1 MTPSKNCID
10 LIKKFEGFR
19 SEAYQD
25 SVGIWTVG
33 YGSTMWPDGK
43 KVVKGQKMTMA
54 EAEKV
59 MAWEL
64 ERKGSVILSG
74 LPATTTINQN
84 QYDALLSFAYNMGVG
99 ALLKSTL
106 FRKVKVNPNDE
117 TIRAEFNR
125 WINAGGKPLKGLITR
140 RKAEADL
147 YFKQ

>member
-43 KVVKGQKMTMA
+43 KVQPGQRMTIQEA
-54 EAEKV
+54 EAV
-59 MAWEL
+59 MTWEL
-64 ERKGSVILSG
+64 ERKGKVILSG
-74 LPATTTINQN
+74 LPTTIINQN
-84 QYDALLSFAYNMGVG
+84 QYDALLSFAYNLGVG

-106 FRKVKVNPNDE
+106 FKKLKVNPNDPS
-117 TIRAEFNR
+117 IRTEFMR
-125 WINAGGKPLKGLITR
+125 WVNAGGKPLKGLITR

>member
-19 SEAYQD
+19 SESYQD
-25 SVGIWTVG
+25 SVGVWTVG
-33 YGSTMWPDGK
+33 YGSTMWPDGN
-43 KVVKGQKMTMA
+43 KVQSGQKMTML

-64 ERKGSVILSG
+64 DRKGKVIISA
-74 LPATTTINQN
+74 LPTTIINQN
-84 QYDALLSFAYNMGVG
+84 QYDALLSFAYNLGVG

-106 FRKVKVNPNDE
+106 FKKLKLNPNDE
-117 TIRAEFNR
+117 SIRAEFMR
-125 WINAGGKPLKGLITR
+125 WVNAGGKTLKGLKKR

-147 YFKQ
+147 YFKK

>member
-43 KVVKGQKMTMA
+43 NVQPGQRMTIQEA
-54 EAEKV
+54 EAV
-59 MAWEL
+59 MTWEL
-64 ERKGSVILSG
+64 TRKGKEILSG
-74 LPATTTINQN
+74 LPTTIINQN
-84 QYDALLSFAYNMGVG
+84 QYDALVSFAYNLGVG

-106 FRKVKVNPNDE
+106 FKKLKVNPNDPS
-117 TIRAEFNR
+117 IRTEFMR
-125 WINAGGKPLKGLITR
+125 WVNAGGKRLTGLVR
-140 RKAEADL
+140 RREAEANL

>member
-1 MTPSKNCID
+1 MTLSKNCID

-25 SVGIWTVG
+25 SVGVWTVG
-33 YGSTMWPDGK
+33 YGSTMWPDGN
-43 KVVKGQKMTMA
+43 KVQPGQKMTMD

-64 ERKGSVILSG
+64 DRKGKVILSA
-74 LPATTTINQN
+74 LPTTIISQN
-84 QYDALLSFAYNMGVG
+84 QYDALLSFAYNLGVG

-106 FRKVKVNPNDE
+106 FRKLKLNPDDE
-117 TIRAEFNR
+117 TIRAEFMR
-125 WINAGGKPLKGLITR
+125 WVNAGGKPLKGLITR

-147 YFKQ
+147 YFKK

>member
-43 KVVKGQKMTMA
+43 NVQPGQRMTIQEA
-54 EAEKV
+54 EAV
-59 MAWEL
+59 MTWEL
-64 ERKGSVILSG
+64 TRKGKEILSG
-74 LPATTTINQN
+74 LPTTIINQN
-84 QYDALLSFAYNMGVG
+84 QYDALVSFAYNLGVG

-106 FRKVKVNPNDE
+106 FKKLKVNPNDPS
-117 TIRAEFNR
+117 IRAEFMR
-125 WINAGGKPLKGLITR
+125 WVNAGGKRLTGLVGR
-140 RKAEADL
+140 REAEANL

>member
-25 SVGIWTVG
+25 SVGVWTVG
-33 YGSTMWPDGK
+33 YGSTMWPDGN
-43 KVVKGQKMTMA
+43 KVQPGQKMTMD

-64 ERKGSVILSG
+64 DRKGKVILSA
-74 LPATTTINQN
+74 LPTTIISQN
-84 QYDALLSFAYNMGVG
+84 QYDALLSFAYNLGVG

-106 FRKVKVNPNDE
+106 FRKLKLNPDDE
-117 TIRAEFNR
+117 TIRAEFMR
-125 WINAGGKPLKGLITR
+125 WVNAGGKPLKGLITR

-147 YFKQ
+147 YFKK

>member
-43 KVVKGQKMTMA
+43 KVQPGQRMTIQEA
-54 EAEKV
+54 EAV
-59 MAWEL
+59 MTWEL
-64 ERKGSVILSG
+64 TRKGKEILSG
-74 LPATTTINQN
+74 LPTTIINQN
-84 QYDALLSFAYNMGVG
+84 QYDALLSFAYNLGVG

-106 FRKVKVNPNDE
+106 FKKLKVNPNDPS
-117 TIRAEFNR
+117 IRTEFMR
-125 WINAGGKPLKGLITR
+125 WVNAGGKRLTGLVR
-140 RKAEADL
+140 RREAEANL

>member
-19 SEAYQD
+19 SESYQD
-25 SVGIWTVG
+25 SVGVWTVG

-43 KVVKGQKMTMA
+43 KVQPGQRMTIQEA
-54 EAEKV
+54 EAV
-59 MAWEL
+59 MTWEL
-64 ERKGSVILSG
+64 TRKGKEILSG
-74 LPATTTINQN
+74 LPTTIINQN
-84 QYDALLSFAYNMGVG
+84 QYDALISFAYNMGVG

-117 TIRAEFNR
+117 TIRAEFGR

-140 RKAEADL
+140 RKAEANL

>member
-43 KVVKGQKMTMA
+43 KVQPGQRMTIQEA
-54 EAEKV
+54 EAV
-59 MAWEL
+59 MTWEL
-64 ERKGSVILSG
+64 TRKGKEILSG
-74 LPATTTINQN
+74 LPTTIINQN
-84 QYDALLSFAYNMGVG
+84 QYDALVSFAYNLGVG

-106 FRKVKVNPNDE
+106 FKKLKVNPNDPS
-117 TIRAEFNR
+117 IRTEFMR
-125 WINAGGKPLKGLITR
+125 WVNAGGKRLTGLVGR
-140 RKAEADL
+140 REAEANL

>member
-43 KVVKGQKMTMA
+43 KVQPGQRMTIQEA
-54 EAEKV
+54 EAV
-59 MAWEL
+59 MTWEL
-64 ERKGSVILSG
+64 TRKGKEILSG
-74 LPATTTINQN
+74 LPTTIINQN
-84 QYDALLSFAYNMGVG
+84 QYDALVSFAYNLGVG

-106 FRKVKVNPNDE
+106 FKKLKVNPNDPS
-117 TIRAEFNR
+117 IRTEFMR
-125 WINAGGKPLKGLITR
+125 WVNAGGKRLTGLVR
-140 RKAEADL
+140 RREAETNL

>member
-43 KVVKGQKMTMA
+43 KVQPGQRMTIQEA
-54 EAEKV
+54 EAV
-59 MAWEL
+59 MTWEL
-64 ERKGSVILSG
+64 TRKGKEILSG
-74 LPATTTINQN
+74 LPTTIINQN
-84 QYDALLSFAYNMGVG
+84 QYDALISFAYNLGVG

-106 FRKVKVNPNDE
+106 FKKLKVNPNDPS
-117 TIRAEFNR
+117 IRAEFMR
-125 WINAGGKPLKGLITR
+125 WVNAGGKKLTGLVR
-140 RKAEADL
+140 RREAEANL

>member
-43 KVVKGQKMTMA
+43 NVQPGQRMTIQEA
-54 EAEKV
+54 EAV
-59 MAWEL
+59 MTWEL
-64 ERKGSVILSG
+64 TRKGKEILSG
-74 LPATTTINQN
+74 LPTTIINQN

-117 TIRAEFNR
+117 TIRAEFGR

-140 RKAEADL
+140 RKAEANL

>member
-43 KVVKGQKMTMA
+43 NVQPGQRMTIQEA
-54 EAEKV
+54 EAV
-59 MAWEL
+59 MTWEL
-64 ERKGSVILSG
+64 TRKGKEILSG
-74 LPATTTINQN
+74 LPTTIINQN
-84 QYDALLSFAYNMGVG
+84 QDDALVSFAYNLGVG

-106 FRKVKVNPNDE
+106 FKKLKVNPNDPS
-117 TIRAEFNR
+117 IRTEFMR
-125 WINAGGKPLKGLITR
+125 WVNAGGKRLTGLVR
-140 RKAEADL
+140 RREAEANL

>member
-1 MTPSKNCID
+1 MNPSKNCID

-43 KVVKGQKMTMA
+43 KVQPGQRMTIQEA
-54 EAEKV
+54 EAV
-59 MAWEL
+59 MTWEL
-64 ERKGSVILSG
+64 TRKGKEILSG
-74 LPATTTINQN
+74 LPTTIINQN
-84 QYDALLSFAYNMGVG
+84 QYDALVSFAYNLGVG

-106 FRKVKVNPNDE
+106 FKKLKVNPNDPS
-117 TIRAEFNR
+117 IRTEFMR
-125 WINAGGKPLKGLITR
+125 WVNAGGKRLTGLVR
-140 RKAEADL
+140 RREAEANL

>member
-43 KVVKGQKMTMA
+43 NVQPGQRMTIQEA
-54 EAEKV
+54 EAV
-59 MAWEL
+59 MTWEL
-64 ERKGSVILSG
+64 TRKGKEILSG
-74 LPATTTINQN
+74 LPTTIINQN
-84 QYDALLSFAYNMGVG
+84 QYDALVSFAYNLGVG

-106 FRKVKVNPNDE
+106 FKKLKVNPNDPS
-117 TIRAEFNR
+117 IRAEFMR
-125 WINAGGKPLKGLITR
+125 WVNAGGKRLTGLVR
-140 RKAEADL
+140 RREAEANL

>member
-19 SEAYQD
+19 SESYQY

-43 KVVKGQKMTMA
+43 KVQPGQRMTIQEA
-54 EAEKV
+54 EAV
-59 MAWEL
+59 MTWEL
-64 ERKGSVILSG
+64 DRKGKVILSG
-74 LPATTTINQN
+74 LPTTNINQN
-84 QYDALLSFAYNMGVG
+84 QYDALLSFAYNLGVG

-106 FRKVKVNPNDE
+106 FKKLKVNPTDPS
-117 TIRAEFNR
+117 IRTEFMR
-125 WINAGGKPLKGLITR
+125 WVNAGGKRLTGLVR
-140 RKAEADL
+140 RREAEANL

>member
-43 KVVKGQKMTMA
+43 KVQPGQRMTIQEA
-54 EAEKV
+54 EAV
-59 MAWEL
+59 MTWEL
-64 ERKGSVILSG
+64 TRKGKEILSG
-74 LPATTTINQN
+74 LPTTIINQN
-84 QYDALLSFAYNMGVG
+84 QYDALISFAYNLGVG

-106 FRKVKVNPNDE
+106 FKKLKVNPNDPS
-117 TIRAEFNR
+117 IRTEFMR
-125 WINAGGKPLKGLITR
+125 WVNAGGKRLTGLVR
-140 RKAEADL
+140 RREAEANL

>member
-19 SEAYQD
+19 SESYQD
-25 SVGIWTVG
+25 SVGVWTVG
-33 YGSTMWPDGK
+33 YGSTMWPDGN
-43 KVVKGQKMTMA
+43 KVQSGQKMTML

-64 ERKGSVILSG
+64 DRKGKVIISA
-74 LPATTTINQN
+74 LPTTIINQN
-84 QYDALLSFAYNMGVG
+84 QYDALLSFAYNLGVG

-106 FRKVKVNPNDE
+106 FKKLKLNPNDE
-117 TIRAEFNR
+117 SIRAEFMR
-125 WINAGGKPLKGLITR
+125 WVNAGGKTLKGLITR

-147 YFKQ
+147 YFKK

>member
-43 KVVKGQKMTMA
+43 NVQPGQRMTIQEA
-54 EAEKV
+54 EAV
-59 MAWEL
+59 MTWEL
-64 ERKGSVILSG
+64 TRKGKEILSG
-74 LPATTTINQN
+74 LPTTIINQN
-84 QYDALLSFAYNMGVG
+84 QYDALVSFAYNLGVG

-106 FRKVKVNPNDE
+106 FKKLKVNPNDPS
-117 TIRAEFNR
+117 IRTEFMR
-125 WINAGGKPLKGLITR
+125 WVNAGGKRLTGLVGR
-140 RKAEADL
+140 REAEANL

>member
-19 SEAYQD
+19 SESYQD
-25 SVGIWTVG
+25 SVGVWTVG
-33 YGSTMWPDGK
+33 YGSTMWPDGN
-43 KVVKGQKMTMA
+43 KVQSGQKMTML

-64 ERKGSVILSG
+64 DRKGKVIISA
-74 LPATTTINQN
+74 LPTTIINQN
-84 QYDALLSFAYNMGVG
+84 QFDALLSFADNLGVG

-106 FRKVKVNPNDE
+106 FKKLKLNPNDE
-117 TIRAEFNR
+117 SIRAEFMR
-125 WINAGGKPLKGLITR
+125 WVNAGGKPLKGLITR

-147 YFKQ
+147 YFKK

>member
-43 KVVKGQKMTMA
+43 KVQPGQRMTIQEA
-54 EAEKV
+54 EAV
-59 MAWEL
+59 MTWEL
-64 ERKGSVILSG
+64 TRKGKEILSG
-74 LPATTTINQN
+74 LPTTIINQN
-84 QYDALLSFAYNMGVG
+84 QYDALVSFAYNLGVG

-106 FRKVKVNPNDE
+106 FKKLKVNPNDPS
-117 TIRAEFNR
+117 IRAEFMR
-125 WINAGGKPLKGLITR
+125 WVNAGGKRLTGLVGR
-140 RKAEADL
+140 REAEANL

>member
-43 KVVKGQKMTMA
+43 KVQPGQRMTIQEA
-54 EAEKV
+54 EAV
-59 MAWEL
+59 MTWEL
-64 ERKGSVILSG
+64 TRKGKEILSG
-74 LPATTTINQN
+74 LPTTIINQN
-84 QYDALLSFAYNMGVG
+84 QYDALVSFAYNLGVG

-106 FRKVKVNPNDE
+106 FKKLKVNPNDPS
-117 TIRAEFNR
+117 IRTEFMR
-125 WINAGGKPLKGLITR
+125 WVNAGGKRLTGLVR
-140 RKAEADL
+140 RREAEANL

>member
-1 MTPSKNCID
+1 MNPSKNCID

-43 KVVKGQKMTMA
+43 KVQPGQRMTIQEA
-54 EAEKV
+54 EAV
-59 MAWEL
+59 MTWEL
-64 ERKGSVILSG
+64 TRKGKEILSG
-74 LPATTTINQN
+74 LPTTIINQN
-84 QYDALLSFAYNMGVG
+84 QYDALVSFAYNLGVG

-106 FRKVKVNPNDE
+106 FKKLKVNPNDPS
-117 TIRAEFNR
+117 IRAEFMR
-125 WINAGGKPLKGLITR
+125 WVNAGGKRLTGLVGR
-140 RKAEADL
+140 REAEANL